1 MTGRGGG
8 ARGSGI
14 NRLSLIFKWKSE
26 LLEVS
31 TLKSLKETGSSRIS
45 IWFLKA
51 VAVKV
56 RVGEHSD
63 ISVLTNKRYK
73 SKKSTAFK
81 DHMLIWGQPLSFDN
95 FKVLTSSDSDV
106 HLQIKE
112 SLVISRDQLIWIKM
126 RYLCHYICLISYT
139 NILQSCDCLVSSF
152 IHCYLLFVV
161 LSNKINAPVSFKILL
176 KVCW

>member
-1 MTGRGGG
+1 M
-8 ARGSGI
+8 
-14 NRLSLIFKWKSE
+14 IFKWKSE

-31 TLKSLKETGSSRIS
+31 TLKSLKETGSPRIS

-81 DHMLIWGQPLSFDN
+81 DHMLIWGQPLSFDD
-95 FKVLTSSDSDV
+95 FKVLTSSESDF

-112 SLVISRDQLIWIKM
+112 SLVISRDQLILNKNGVSLSL
-126 RYLCHYICLISYT
+126 YLLISYT

-161 LSNKINAPVSFKILL
+161 LSNKTNAPVSFKILL
-176 KVCW
+176 KVC

>member
-1 MTGRGGG
+1 MKGGRGERGG
-8 ARGSGI
+8 ISGI

-63 ISVLTNKRYK
+63 ISLLTKKR
-73 SKKSTAFK
+73 SK
-81 DHMLIWGQPLSFDN
+81 
-95 FKVLTSSDSDV
+95 
-106 HLQIKE
+106 
-112 SLVISRDQLIWIKM
+112 
-126 RYLCHYICLISYT
+126 
-139 NILQSCDCLVSSF
+139 
-152 IHCYLLFVV
+152 
-161 LSNKINAPVSFKILL
+161 
-176 KVCW
+176 